1 MGTKVLQM
9 ATVHAQP
16 EHVADLLEDLL
27 TGRNISPPTMYEKYV
42 VSVKKE
48 CAALLVE
55 VDDGS
60 VYRVV
65 VERTR

>member
-16 EHVADLLEDLL
+16 EHVAALLEDLL
-27 TGRNISPPTMYEKYV
+27 AGRNISPPNMYEKYV
-42 VSVKKE
+42 VSTKKE
-48 CAALLVE
+48 GAVLLVE

-60 VYRVV
+60 IYRIAVD
-65 VERTR
+65 RAK

>member
-16 EHVADLLEDLL
+16 EHMADLLEELL
-27 TGRNISPPTMYEKYV
+27 PGRNIAPPTMYEKYV
-42 VSVKKE
+42 VDVKKDGTV
-48 CAALLVE
+48 LLVE

-60 VYRVV
+60 TFRVAV
-65 VERTR
+65 NRIS